1 MPMSEQK
8 RTIDS
13 QADYNKRKAAQKS
26 GKSRVYSAMFMS
38 EKLFFTVLLCLRI
51 AAVKTDKRARAR
63 RCEINA
69 LSPTSERKSSPMMPL
84 SLFLEIRYRRLGSSE

>member
-38 EKLFFTVLLCLRI
+38 ENYFLPCFCVSVSLRKNDKTGSGK
-51 AAVKTDKRARAR
+51 AVAR
-63 RCEINA
+63 
-69 LSPTSERKSSPMMPL
+69 
-84 SLFLEIRYRRLGSSE
+84 